1 MEEKKMATA
10 ETATIKATAKVSKS
24 PESGKISEEKIKA
37 LLEKLSAVEICN
49 VPDEQEPPSLFNIN
63 GVEVL
68 PKDAVGII
76 AAQKKSGKSNFAGL
90 LMAACASPNHQV
102 LNGAIRSNLGA
113 LRVLNIDT
121 EQPLR
126 DARRT
131 LRRVMKTAGYDYS
144 EQWNTH
150 NIVSIS
156 VKDIEETDRM
166 ILVEL
171 AIKKFQPQLVFV
183 DGIADLIA
191 SINDE
196 AQAKEVMAWMDY
208 LSCEYDCAVIGMLH
222 LNYNSGKI
230 GGWAGTQANKKFTD
244 SFILKKDKSSGF
256 FTVEHEGRGES
267 APNLRF
273 KIVCPVG
280 QKVGW
285 WESVDPSIPDL
296 TKEDA
301 EELELRNLID
311 AAPLPCTNTQ
321 LISWLMN
328 VKRWTSKSPAD
339 KTLKKCKQYGI
350 LDSRREGRQSVW
362 YKVSSPDAREQEL
375 NLSDDD

>member
-10 ETATIKATAKVSKS
+10 EAATTEAAAKVINSS
-24 PESGKISEEKIKA
+24 QSTKISEEKVKS
-37 LLEKLSAVEICN
+37 LLDRLSSIEITN

-90 LMAACASPNHQV
+90 LMAASASPNHQV
-102 LNGAIRSNLGA
+102 LNGAIRSNEGTLKI
-113 LRVLNIDT
+113 LNIDT

-131 LRRVMKTAGYDYS
+131 LRRIMKTAGYDYG

-150 NIVSIS
+150 DIVSLS
-156 VKDIEETDRM
+156 VKDIEEADR
-166 ILVEL
+166 IYIIEL
-171 AIKKFQPQLVFV
+171 AVKKYKPQLVFV
-183 DGIADLIA
+183 DGIADLIG

-196 AQAKEVMAWMDY
+196 KEAKEVMAWMDY
-208 LSCEYDCAVIGMLH
+208 LSCEYDCAVVGMLH
-222 LNYNSGKI
+222 LNFNSGKI

-244 SFILKKDKSSGF
+244 SFILKKDKSNGF

-273 KIVCPVG
+273 KIVCPFG

-285 WESVDPSIPDL
+285 WEPVDISSIPEL
-296 TKEDA
+296 TQEDA
-301 EELELRNLID
+301 EEMELRNLMD

-328 VKRWTSKSPAD
+328 VKGWTSKSPAD

-362 YKVSSPDAREQEL
+362 YKVTTPDAKEQDL
-375 NLSDDD
+375 NLSDD

>member
-1 MEEKKMATA
+1 MATA
-10 ETATIKATAKVSKS
+10 ETATTETTAKVTNSSQSTK
-24 PESGKISEEKIKA
+24 EREEKIRNLA
-37 LLEKLSAVEICN
+37 EKLLSIEIQN

-90 LMAACASPNHQV
+90 LMAASASPNHQV
-102 LNGAIRSNLGA
+102 LNGAIRSNEGKLKI
-113 LRVLNIDT
+113 LNIDT

-131 LRRVMKTAGYDYS
+131 LRRIMKTAGYDYG

-150 NIVSIS
+150 GIVSLS
-156 VKDIEETDRM
+156 VKDIEEADRM
-166 ILVEL
+166 TIIEL
-171 AIKKFQPQLVFV
+171 AIKKYEPQLVFV
-183 DGIADLIA
+183 DGIADLIG

-196 AQAKEVMAWMDY
+196 REAKEVMAWMDY
-208 LSCEYDCAVIGMLH
+208 LSCEYDCAVVGMLH
-222 LNYNSGKI
+222 LNFNSGKI

-273 KIVCPVG
+273 KIVCPIG

-285 WESVDPSIPDL
+285 WESVDPSIPEL
-296 TKEDA
+296 TQEDA
-301 EELELRNLID
+301 EEMELHNLMD

-362 YKVSSPDAREQEL
+362 YKVSSPDAQEQEL
-375 NLSDDD
+375 NLSDND

>member
-1 MEEKKMATA
+1 MATA
-10 ETATIKATAKVSKS
+10 EAATTEAAAKVINYSQS
-24 PESGKISEEKIKA
+24 TKISEEKVKS
-37 LLEKLSAVEICN
+37 LLDRLSSIEITN

-90 LMAACASPNHQV
+90 LMAASASPNHQV
-102 LNGAIRSNLGA
+102 LNGAIRSNEGTLKI
-113 LRVLNIDT
+113 LNIDT

-131 LRRVMKTAGYDYS
+131 LRRIMKTAGYDYG

-150 NIVSIS
+150 DIVSLS
-156 VKDIEETDRM
+156 VKDIEEADR
-166 ILVEL
+166 IYIIEL
-171 AIKKFQPQLVFV
+171 AVKKYKPQLVFV
-183 DGIADLIA
+183 DGIADLIG

-196 AQAKEVMAWMDY
+196 KEAKEVMAWMDY
-208 LSCEYDCAVIGMLH
+208 LSCEYDCAVVGMLH
-222 LNYNSGKI
+222 LNFNSGKI

-244 SFILKKDKSSGF
+244 SFILKKDRSNGF

-273 KIVCPVG
+273 KIVCPFG

-285 WESVDPSIPDL
+285 WEPVDISSIPEL
-296 TKEDA
+296 TQEDA
-301 EELELRNLID
+301 EEMELRNLMD

-328 VKRWTSKSPAD
+328 VKGWTSKSPAD

-362 YKVSSPDAREQEL
+362 YKVTTPDAKEQDL
-375 NLSDDD
+375 NLSDD

>member
-1 MEEKKMATA
+1 MAAA
-10 ETATIKATAKVSKS
+10 EAATIEAAAKVSNFS
-24 PESGKISEEKIKA
+24 QSTKITDEKIKS
-37 LLEKLSAVEICN
+37 LLDRLASIEITN

-90 LMAACASPNHQV
+90 LMAASASPNHQV
-102 LNGAIRSNLGA
+102 LNGAIRSNEGKLKI
-113 LRVLNIDT
+113 LNIDT

-131 LRRVMKTAGYDYS
+131 LRRIMKTAGYDYS

-150 NIVSIS
+150 GIVSLS
-156 VKDIEETDRM
+156 VKDIEEADR
-166 ILVEL
+166 IYIIEL
-171 AIKKFQPQLVFV
+171 AVKKYEPQLVFV
-183 DGIADLIA
+183 DGIADLIG

-196 AQAKEVMAWMDY
+196 REAKEVMAWVDY
-208 LSCEYDCAVIGMLH
+208 LSCKYNCAVVGMLH
-222 LNYNSGKI
+222 LNFNSGKI

-244 SFILKKDKSSGF
+244 SFILKKDRSNGF

-273 KIVCPVG
+273 KIVCPFG

-285 WESVDPSIPDL
+285 WEPVDISSIPEL
-296 TKEDA
+296 TQEDA
-301 EELELRNLID
+301 EEMELRNLMD

-362 YKVSSPDAREQEL
+362 YIVTTPDAQEQEL
-375 NLSDDD
+375 NLSDD

>member
-1 MEEKKMATA
+1 MATA
-10 ETATIKATAKVSKS
+10 ETATTETTAKVTNSSQSTK
-24 PESGKISEEKIKA
+24 EREEKIRNLA
-37 LLEKLSAVEICN
+37 EKLLSIEIQN

-90 LMAACASPNHQV
+90 LMAASASPNHQV
-102 LNGAIRSNLGA
+102 LNGAIRSNEGKLKI
-113 LRVLNIDT
+113 LNIDT

-131 LRRVMKTAGYDYS
+131 LRRIMKTAGYDYG

-150 NIVSIS
+150 GIVSLS
-156 VKDIEETDRM
+156 VKDIEEADRM
-166 ILVEL
+166 TIIEL
-171 AIKKFQPQLVFV
+171 AIKKYEPQLVFV
-183 DGIADLIA
+183 DGIADLIG

-196 AQAKEVMAWMDY
+196 REAKEVMAWMDY
-208 LSCEYDCAVIGMLH
+208 LSCEYDCAVVGMLH
-222 LNYNSGKI
+222 LNFNSGKI

-244 SFILKKDKSSGF
+244 SFILKKDKSNGF

-273 KIVCPVG
+273 KIVCPYG

-285 WESVDPSIPDL
+285 WETVDISSIPEL
-296 TKEDA
+296 TQEDA
-301 EELELRNLID
+301 EEMELRNLMD

-362 YKVSSPDAREQEL
+362 YVVTTPDAQEQEL
-375 NLSDDD
+375 NLSDD

>member
-1 MEEKKMATA
+1 MATA
-10 ETATIKATAKVSKS
+10 EAATIEAAAKVINSS
-24 PESGKISEEKIKA
+24 QSTKISEEKIKS
-37 LLEKLSAVEICN
+37 LLDRLSSIEITN

-90 LMAACASPNHQV
+90 LMAASASPNHQV
-102 LNGAIRSNLGA
+102 LNGAIRSNEGTLKI
-113 LRVLNIDT
+113 LNIDT

-131 LRRVMKTAGYDYS
+131 LRRIMKTAGYDYG

-150 NIVSIS
+150 DIVSLS
-156 VKDIEETDRM
+156 VKDIEEADR
-166 ILVEL
+166 IYIIEL
-171 AIKKFQPQLVFV
+171 AVKKYKPQLVFV
-183 DGIADLIA
+183 DGIADLIG

-196 AQAKEVMAWMDY
+196 KEAKEVMAWMDY
-208 LSCEYDCAVIGMLH
+208 LSCEYDCAVVGMLH
-222 LNYNSGKI
+222 LNFNSGKI

-244 SFILKKDKSSGF
+244 SFILKKDRSNGF

-273 KIVCPVG
+273 KIVCPFG

-285 WESVDPSIPDL
+285 WEPVDISSIPEL
-296 TKEDA
+296 TQEDA
-301 EELELRNLID
+301 EEMELRNLMD

-328 VKRWTSKSPAD
+328 VKGWTSKSPAD

-362 YKVSSPDAREQEL
+362 YKVTTPDAKEQDL
-375 NLSDDD
+375 NLSDD

>member
-10 ETATIKATAKVSKS
+10 ETATTETTAKVTNSSQSTK
-24 PESGKISEEKIKA
+24 EREEKIRNLA
-37 LLEKLSAVEICN
+37 EKLLSIEIQN

-90 LMAACASPNHQV
+90 LMAASASPNHQV
-102 LNGAIRSNLGA
+102 LNGAIRSNEGKLKI
-113 LRVLNIDT
+113 LNIDT

-131 LRRVMKTAGYDYS
+131 LRRIMKTAGYDYG

-150 NIVSIS
+150 GIVSLS
-156 VKDIEETDRM
+156 VKDIEEADRM
-166 ILVEL
+166 TIIEL
-171 AIKKFQPQLVFV
+171 AIKKYEPQLVFV
-183 DGIADLIA
+183 DGIADLIG

-196 AQAKEVMAWMDY
+196 REAKEVMAWMDY
-208 LSCEYDCAVIGMLH
+208 LSCEYDCAVVGMLH
-222 LNYNSGKI
+222 LNFNSGKI

-244 SFILKKDKSSGF
+244 SFILKKDKSNGF

-273 KIVCPVG
+273 KIVCPYG

-285 WESVDPSIPDL
+285 WETVDISSIPEL
-296 TKEDA
+296 TQEDA
-301 EELELRNLID
+301 EEMELRNLMD

-362 YKVSSPDAREQEL
+362 YVVTTPDAQEQEL
-375 NLSDDD
+375 NLSDD

>member
-1 MEEKKMATA
+1 MATA
-10 ETATIKATAKVSKS
+10 EAATIEADAKVINSS
-24 PESGKISEEKIKA
+24 QSTNISEEKIKS
-37 LLEKLSAVEICN
+37 LLDKLSSIEITN

-113 LRVLNIDT
+113 LNVLNIDT
-121 EQPLR
+121 EQPLK

-131 LRRVMKTAGYDYS
+131 LRRIMKTAGFDYS

-150 NIVSIS
+150 GIVSLS
-156 VKDIEETDRM
+156 VKDIEEADR
-166 ILVEL
+166 IYIIEL
-171 AIKKFQPQLVFV
+171 AVKKYEPQLVFV
-183 DGIADLIA
+183 DGIADLIG

-196 AQAKEVMAWMDY
+196 REAKEVMAWMDY
-208 LSCEYDCAVIGMLH
+208 LSCKYNCAVVGMLH
-222 LNYNSGKI
+222 LNFNGGKI

-244 SFILKKDKSSGF
+244 SFILKKDRSNGF

-273 KIVCPVG
+273 KIVCPFG

-285 WESVDPSIPDL
+285 WEPVDISSIPEL
-296 TKEDA
+296 TQEDA
-301 EELELRNLID
+301 EEMKLRNLMD

-350 LDSRREGRQSVW
+350 LNSRREGRNSIW
-362 YKVSSPDAREQEL
+362 FFATTPDAQEQEL
-375 NLSDDD
+375 NLSDD

>member
-1 MEEKKMATA
+1 MATA
-10 ETATIKATAKVSKS
+10 EAATTEAAAKVINSS
-24 PESGKISEEKIKA
+24 QSTKISEEKVKS
-37 LLEKLSAVEICN
+37 LLDRLSSIEITN

-90 LMAACASPNHQV
+90 LMAASASPNHQV
-102 LNGAIRSNLGA
+102 LNGAIRSNEGTLKI
-113 LRVLNIDT
+113 LNIDT

-131 LRRVMKTAGYDYS
+131 LRRIMKTAGYDYG

-150 NIVSIS
+150 DIVSLS
-156 VKDIEETDRM
+156 VKDIEEADR
-166 ILVEL
+166 IYIIEL
-171 AIKKFQPQLVFV
+171 AVKKYKPQLVFV
-183 DGIADLIA
+183 DGIADLIG

-196 AQAKEVMAWMDY
+196 KEAKEVMAWMDY
-208 LSCEYDCAVIGMLH
+208 LSCEYDCAVVGMLH
-222 LNYNSGKI
+222 LNFNSGKI

-244 SFILKKDKSSGF
+244 SFILKKDKSNGF

-273 KIVCPVG
+273 KIVCPFG

-285 WESVDPSIPDL
+285 WEPVDISSIPEL
-296 TKEDA
+296 TQEDA
-301 EELELRNLID
+301 EEMELRNLMD

-328 VKRWTSKSPAD
+328 VKGWTSKSPAD

-362 YKVSSPDAREQEL
+362 YKVTTPDAKEQDL
-375 NLSDDD
+375 NLSDD

>member
-1 MEEKKMATA
+1 MEKKEMATV
-10 ETATIKATAKVSKS
+10 ETATIETTAKVSKNS
-24 PESGKISEEKIKA
+24 QSGKDLAEKVDA
-37 LLEKLSAVEICN
+37 LQKRLASVEILN
-49 VPDEQEPPSLFNIN
+49 VPDEEEPPSLYNIN
-63 GVEVL
+63 GVEVI
-68 PKDAVGII
+68 PPNAVGII

-90 LMAACASPNHQV
+90 LMAASASPEHQV
-102 LNGAIRSNLGA
+102 LNGAIRSNLGQ
-113 LRVLNIDT
+113 LKILNIDT

-131 LRRVMKTAGYDYS
+131 LRRVMKTAGYDYC

-150 NIVSIS
+150 DIVSVS
-156 VKDIEETDRM
+156 VKDIDEADRIM
-166 ILVEL
+166 LVEL
-171 AIKKFQPQLVFV
+171 AVRKYQPQLVFI
-183 DGIADLIA
+183 DGIADLIE

-196 AQAKEVMAWMDY
+196 KEAKDVMSWMDY
-208 LSCEYDCAVIGMLH
+208 LSCEYNCAVVGMLH

-273 KIVCPVG
+273 RIVCPLG

-285 WESVDPSIPDL
+285 WDAVDANIPDM
-296 TKEDA
+296 TSEDA
-301 EELELRNLID
+301 EELEWRNIMD
-311 AAPLPCTNTQ
+311 SAPLPCSNTQ

-339 KTLKKCKQYGI
+339 KALKKCKKMGI
-350 LDSRREGRQSVW
+350 LDSKREGRQSIW
-362 YKVSSPDAREQEL
+362 FKVSNADIPEQTEL
-375 NLSDDD
+375 EYD

>member
-1 MEEKKMATA
+1 MATA
-10 ETATIKATAKVSKS
+10 EAVTIESDAKVINSS
-24 PESGKISEEKIKA
+24 QSTKITDEKIKSM
-37 LLEKLSAVEICN
+37 LERLSSIEITN

-90 LMAACASPNHQV
+90 LMAASASPNHQV
-102 LNGAIRSNLGA
+102 LNGAIRSNEGTLKI
-113 LRVLNIDT
+113 LNIDT

-131 LRRVMKTAGYDYS
+131 LRRVMKTAGYDYG

-150 NIVSIS
+150 SIVSIS
-156 VKDIEETDRM
+156 VKDIEEYERM
-166 ILVEL
+166 DLVEL
-171 AIKKFQPQLVFV
+171 AIKKFKPQLVFV

-196 AQAKEVMAWMDY
+196 GQAKEVMAWMDY
-208 LSCEYDCAVIGMLH
+208 LSCEYDCAVVGMLH

-301 EELELRNLID
+301 EELDLRNLID

-321 LISWLMN
+321 LVSWLMQ
-328 VKRWTSKSPAD
+328 VKRWTGKSSAD
-339 KTLKKCKQYGI
+339 RVLRKCKQYGI
-350 LDSRREGRQSVW
+350 LDSHREGKQSVW
-362 YKVSSPDAREQEL
+362 YMVTSQDAQEQEL
-375 NLSDDD
+375 NLSDD